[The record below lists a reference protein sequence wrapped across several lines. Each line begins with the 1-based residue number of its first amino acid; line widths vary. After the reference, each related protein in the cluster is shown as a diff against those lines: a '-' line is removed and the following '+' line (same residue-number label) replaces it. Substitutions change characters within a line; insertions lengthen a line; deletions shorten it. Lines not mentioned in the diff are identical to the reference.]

1 MKVEWFY
8 NGEVLKASHRV
19 RTVYA
24 FGMVVLEI
32 LGTKIE
38 DSGEYTCKA
47 TNKWGLAEI
56 SVNLECVDKSKGQKP
71 QFTSQIQSIE
81 GLKDG
86 DSAHFECTLIP
97 VGDPNLKVEWFH
109 NGQPLRHSSRI
120 KAVSDFGYVVLDIAY
135 TQNEDSGE
143 YICKATNKYGED
155 TTKAF
160 IKCFGKGGVYLDS
173 LQPDSLARI
182 RDLEAQGKA
191 APTLSSPTAEP
202 PKFTKHISSV
212 ENLKEGQSAHF
223 EARLTPIADPNLTVE
238 WFFNGKKLP
247 HGHRYRT
254 FHDFGIV
261 ILDILYCYEENSG
274 EYECRAVNKVGS
286 DVTKATLKC
295 KSKANL
301 ILDSQLP
308 EVSRNIL
315 MGLKILNCIF
325 VQGMEG
331 GLEKIQ
337 NLEDSMLRSRD
348 EKSSDDKGKAPVFT
362 VPLNNIDNLREGES
376 SHFEARLIPT
386 DDPKLTVCKIKW
398 FKCRK
403 PHFFFRLNGTGMESH

>member
-1 MKVEWFY
+1 MKGLQINLFIYNQFQNLANLSEGEIAHFEASLTPLGDSTMKVEWFY

-47 TNKWGLAEI
+47 TNKWGMAEI

-120 KAVSDFGYVVLDIAY
+120 KSVSDFGYVVLDIAY

-143 YICKATNKYGED
+143 YICKASNKYGED

-191 APTLSSPTAEP
+191 APSLSSPTAEP
-202 PKFTKHISSV
+202 PKFTKHICNV

-308 EVSRNIL
+308 EVSFDFF
-315 MGLKILNCIF
+315 LN
-325 VQGMEG
+325 M
-331 GLEKIQ
+331 
-337 NLEDSMLRSRD
+337 S
-348 EKSSDDKGKAPVFT
+348 
-362 VPLNNIDNLREGES
+362 
-376 SHFEARLIPT
+376 
-386 DDPKLTVCKIKW
+386 
-398 FKCRK
+398 
-403 PHFFFRLNGTGMESH
+403 

>member
-47 TNKWGLAEI
+47 TNKWGMAEI

-120 KAVSDFGYVVLDIAY
+120 KSVSDFGYVVLDIAY

-143 YICKATNKYGED
+143 YICKASNKYGED

-191 APTLSSPTAEP
+191 APTLSSPTSEP

-308 EVSRNIL
+308 EVSINLFLMRNIKKL
-315 MGLKILNCIF
+315 ILYIF
-325 VQGMEG
+325 
-331 GLEKIQ
+331 
-337 NLEDSMLRSRD
+337 
-348 EKSSDDKGKAPVFT
+348 
-362 VPLNNIDNLREGES
+362 
-376 SHFEARLIPT
+376 
-386 DDPKLTVCKIKW
+386 
-398 FKCRK
+398 
-403 PHFFFRLNGTGMESH
+403 